1 MRIFSAPMSATT
13 LRYRPGLDGVRGLA
27 VLGVLLYH
35 GQVSWARGG
44 FLGVDVFFVL
54 SGYLIT
60 SLLLAEW
67 RRWGSIDLR
76 GFWLRRAR
84 RLLPALFLVLI
95 GVSLY
100 AALLASPAE
109 LDSIRK
115 DSLATIAYVANW
127 RFVLANQS
135 YFDQYAEP
143 SPLRHMW
150 SLGIE
155 EQFYLIFP
163 LLLIGLLTIGA
174 RRRGLAAVFTLGAA
188 GSALLAAALYAPGQ
202 DPSRVYYGT
211 DTRLQALLV
220 GAVAAVALWRD
231 RPARPP
237 EQAYLSVFGTELR
250 MPGAAGVLGGLGLVG
265 VLVLFGVARDSDGW
279 LYQGGFLLVAVLAV
293 ALVVGAAGD
302 TAVAR
307 LLGLTPLRQVGLISY
322 GLYLWHWPVYVA
334 LTPARLGY
342 AGGRLLA
349 VRIAATLVLALA
361 SYVLVERPIRAGAL
375 GRRWSAAQRRPAVA
389 ASLVVVLV
397 AVIASTAGAGGV
409 AAPVTAAAA
418 AASGPPPPQPPRPG
432 DAVAYLVG
440 DSVPYSLR
448 IYYPQ
453 KDIPGLSVNGS
464 TFLGCGLI
472 PEQVAAGDQVKTLDP
487 HCVPWSQQWPV
498 EVAQQRPDVGVLFP
512 GIGEQ
517 FDHVVGGQR
526 LAFASPPFEQH
537 LSSYLDTAVAQLGS
551 AGARPVALVNVPCH
565 DVPNFGLGS
574 DAPVINDEQRIRWL
588 DEAIGRYGRAHHV
601 PVIDMYGFL
610 CAGGK
615 LKDFGG
621 VKMRDD
627 GLHFTPEGAA
637 IVWKWLAPQ
646 LLSIAGR

>member
-1 MRIFSAPMSATT
+1 MSTTT

-44 FLGVDVFFVL
+44 FLGVDIFFVL

-84 RLLPALFLVLI
+84 RLLPALFLVLV
-95 GVSLY
+95 GVALY

-109 LDSIRK
+109 LASIRK

-163 LLLIGLLTIGA
+163 LLLVGLLTIGA
-174 RRRGLAAVFTLGAA
+174 RRRGLAVLFTLGAA
-188 GSALLAAALYAPGQ
+188 GSAALAALLYQPGQ

-211 DTRLQALLV
+211 DTRLEALLV
-220 GAVAAVALWRD
+220 GALAAVALWRT
-231 RPARPP
+231 RPARPRP
-237 EQAYLSVFGTELR
+237 ERERSYLSVFGAQLR
-250 MPGAAGVLGGLGLVG
+250 LPGAAGVLGGLGLVG
-265 VLVLFGVARDSDGW
+265 VLVLFGLAKDSDGW
-279 LYQGGFLLVAVLAV
+279 LYQGGFLLVAVVAV
-293 ALVVGAAGD
+293 ALVTGAARE

-349 VRIAATLVLALA
+349 VRIAVTFALA
-361 SYVLVERPIRAGAL
+361 IASYLLVERPIRAGAL
-375 GRRWSAAQRRPAVA
+375 ARRWSAWQLRPAVA
-389 ASLVVVLV
+389 ASVVVVLV
-397 AVIASTAGAGGV
+397 AVIAGTAGAGGV

-418 AASGPPPPQPPRPG
+418 AASGPPPQLPPRPG
-432 DAVAYLVG
+432 DAVAFLVG

-453 KDIPGLSVNGS
+453 RDIPGLSVAGS

-517 FDHVVGGQR
+517 FDHVVDGQR
-526 LAFASPPFEQH
+526 LAFGSEPFEQH
-537 LSSYLDTAVAQLGS
+537 LDSYLETALASLGG

-574 DAPVINDEQRIRWL
+574 DAPVINDEQRIHRL
-588 DEAIGRYGRAHHV
+588 DDLIGRYGEAHGV
-601 PVIDMYGFL
+601 PVIDLYGFL

-615 LKDFGG
+615 LKDFNG

-627 GLHFTPEGAA
+627 GLHFTAEGAA
-637 IVWKWLAPQ
+637 IVWRWLAPQ
-646 LLSIAGR
+646 LISIAGR